1 MAANNNTQQSE
12 EAKNHAES
20 KRSFAARKER
30 RSRANLIVGLTTLLL
45 VVILVCFMGWF
56 FVTQE
61 EDVIQGEVDANEVR
75 VSSKIPA
82 RIQSFKVEEG
92 QMVKEGDTLVLL
104 SSPELYA
111 KLQQAEAAKAAA
123 KAQSQKAQNGAQQE
137 QIEAAYQMW
146 QKAKINLDIMK
157 KSYERVKKL
166 YEGEVVSA
174 QKFDE
179 TEAQYNAAVATE
191 RAAKTQYDMAKNGA
205 RAEDKKAALAVV
217 DRAQGAVD
225 EVEAYLPEVQLLAPT

>member
-1 MAANNNTQQSE
+1 MAENNNTQQSE
-12 EAKNHAES
+12 EAKKHAES

-75 VSSKIPA
+75 VSGKIPS

-225 EVEAYLPEVQLLAPT
+225 